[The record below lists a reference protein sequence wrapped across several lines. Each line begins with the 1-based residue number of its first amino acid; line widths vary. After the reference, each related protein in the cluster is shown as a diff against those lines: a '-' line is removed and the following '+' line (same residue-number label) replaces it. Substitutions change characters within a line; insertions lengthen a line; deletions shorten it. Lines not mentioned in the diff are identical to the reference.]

1 MKASK
6 ITEFYEM
13 HITDNLTY
21 KVLVLF
27 TTELSTMTA
36 GMEMGMDMKTVL
48 TRRCFRRSRF
58 SML

>member
-36 GMEMGMDMKTVL
+36 GMEIGMNMKTVL
-48 TRRCFRRSRF
+48 NET
-58 SML
+58 MLSTKQV